1 MERLL
6 VVGKL
11 DIIGPSGTQIRT
23 EDDIFFETGAG
34 LVDYNTIYMELYMSS
49 EMVSSFYLN
58 SLFQSKY
65 KGIKTLSH

>member
-1 MERLL
+1 M
-6 VVGKL
+6 VGKL

-49 EMVSSFYLN
+49 EMVSSFY
-58 SLFQSKY
+58 
-65 KGIKTLSH
+65 